1 MRVLFASSPI
11 IGHFNPTLVA
21 ARVLKDAGHETAFY
35 TGRTFGERVEAA
47 GIRFFPLPPEADYD
61 MTQPGEVLPEMSQL
75 APGLPQMLYVCKA
88 LFVDRIPA
96 QAKGLDLVLQEF
108 HPDVIV
114 YETSF
119 SGVLPLL
126 LGPRSARPACT
137 YLGVVN
143 LMLPREDGAPF
154 GPGLPFSTDPVER
167 KKYQAIASQVD
178 AAMNQPLQEHANLL
192 LSFMGLPELPAPF
205 WETITTRADLLLQA
219 SVPGFEYPMDAPKE
233 KLHFIGA
240 LMPSGSG
247 DVPPELKKAKEV
259 GKRILLVSQGTIAN
273 QDLGQLVAPAIEA
286 FGDREDLL
294 LLATTGGRPID
305 SIPCLIGKHTI
316 VSEFLNFREVLP
328 NVDVMITFGGY
339 GTVTQTLSFGV
350 PMVMAGVGEEKPENG
365 ARVVWRECGIYLP
378 GEAVSVDDLKDA
390 VETVLADPSYRENAT
405 RLAQEFGTHDAAQE
419 LVRHLEDLTGRL

>member
-1 MRVLFASSPI
+1 VSPCRLKSIFAHPPSVLLLNTAAPACKSSLFTPKGIMRVLFASSPI
-11 IGHFNPTLVA
+11 IGHVNPTLVA

-143 LMLPREDGAPF
+143 LMLPVRM
-154 GPGLPFSTDPVER
+154 ER
-167 KKYQAIASQVD
+167 LSARAFRSPRI
-178 AAMNQPLQEHANLL
+178 PLKGR
-192 LSFMGLPELPAPF
+192 SIRPLPA
-205 WETITTRADLLLQA
+205 RSML
-219 SVPGFEYPMDAPKE
+219 
-233 KLHFIGA
+233 
-240 LMPSGSG
+240 
-247 DVPPELKKAKEV
+247 
-259 GKRILLVSQGTIAN
+259 R
-273 QDLGQLVAPAIEA
+273 
-286 FGDREDLL
+286 
-294 LLATTGGRPID
+294 
-305 SIPCLIGKHTI
+305 
-316 VSEFLNFREVLP
+316 
-328 NVDVMITFGGY
+328 
-339 GTVTQTLSFGV
+339 
-350 PMVMAGVGEEKPENG
+350 
-365 ARVVWRECGIYLP
+365 
-378 GEAVSVDDLKDA
+378 
-390 VETVLADPSYRENAT
+390 
-405 RLAQEFGTHDAAQE
+405 
-419 LVRHLEDLTGRL
+419 